1 MHTEW
6 IIATYL
12 VHDRQQ
18 AILVQKPVIMRPET
32 CNNLGHKPALIIL
45 SGKACYISAP
55 KKSLSIIL
63 SGKTCQLY
71 CLERHATYMTCG
83 QIFKSELIVFG
94 P

>member
-6 IIATYL
+6 VIATYL

-45 SGKACYISAP
+45 SERHATYRLRKKA
-55 KKSLSIIL
+55 
-63 SGKTCQLY
+63 CQLY
-71 CLERHATYMTCG
+71 CLERHVNY
-83 QIFKSELIVFG
+83 IVWKDMLHI
-94 P
+94 